1 MVYTLPNAQRE
12 LWRAELMFTY
22 LLYMNLCMT
31 QLRDVHITM
40 CTQGAEGREGLEKPP
55 RCQLLPSVY
64 IRAEFYLRNM
74 SWNADIEVFPAL
86 VVSVRLSSPRLI
98 NNTVPAASTQGH
110 VAAVN
115 TTSGAPFYM
124 RQTRCYMT
132 TH

>member
-86 VVSVRLSSPRLI
+86 VVSVRLSSPHKQHCARSIHTGTRSGCKHYL
-98 NNTVPAASTQGH
+98 
-110 VAAVN
+110 
-115 TTSGAPFYM
+115 TSGAPFYM